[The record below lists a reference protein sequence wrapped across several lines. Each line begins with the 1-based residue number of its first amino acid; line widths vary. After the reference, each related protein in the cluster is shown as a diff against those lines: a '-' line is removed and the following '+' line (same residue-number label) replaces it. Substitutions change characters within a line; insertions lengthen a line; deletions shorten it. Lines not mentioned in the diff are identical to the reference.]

1 MRLPEQAGQQRHER
15 SDRASRG
22 GREPRGG
29 HHGGRAS
36 AGHGRL
42 PGLPALIDNAARVV
56 GRLGLTP
63 RQSGQPGRGGV
74 ADRLLTTASLPVVCR
89 APPTRAGRHLRACPP
104 EPCRRTLGARRP
116 ERPRRRGMRLRQP
129 PTICRVA
136 STVPTACR
144 QARSGSRS
152 VPAGNSVTP
161 WHAAASVRW
170 RSSWPKRRTPPPAPL
185 TQPLSPSYA
194 ACLLPDLVLRRTRD
208 APKWGARSVLRPDPG
223 PRVGSTA
230 WMSRPRSRLGAADQE
245 RRRARQRSVSCSIG

>member
-1 MRLPEQAGQQRHER
+1 MHPFRPQVSAPPGILSSGPGTATPTSPLTSDPRAARPELALDGQRRRSGRCALRLPEQAGQQRHER

-129 PTICRVA
+129 LPFVASLPPCLRHVAKRVA
-136 STVPTACR
+136 
-144 QARSGSRS
+144 G
-152 VPAGNSVTP
+152 AGPFRRETP
-161 WHAAASVRW
+161 
-170 RSSWPKRRTPPPAPL
+170 
-185 TQPLSPSYA
+185 
-194 ACLLPDLVLRRTRD
+194 
-208 APKWGARSVLRPDPG
+208 
-223 PRVGSTA
+223 
-230 WMSRPRSRLGAADQE
+230 
-245 RRRARQRSVSCSIG
+245 